1 MKKKRKDQISVFDNE
16 KSSTILYHNIYMVMV
31 QLYENSVNTIYR
43 NSSLLVDNF
52 LHILY
57 KFNFMVIVIHIEYVN
72 SNNLAYVSAE
82 VYERVTIQF
91 SDIKVSMKNS
101 PWVFQIVYKTSW
113 NVDGYLLPMSI
124 SQTMNCREL

>member
-101 PWVFQIVYKTSW
+101 P
-113 NVDGYLLPMSI
+113 
-124 SQTMNCREL
+124 